1 MECEDPGPVPAVT
14 AHPCDTAGRF
24 ESLRLSPHLRGSP
37 RRPPLWLLPV
47 APLRGS
53 SPWLLPCGSSP
64 WRLPWA
70 APESGTCSSSR
81 GDTSNPAGAPA
92 CPPTGS
98 SPWLLPIAAESSQ
111 LCPHR
116 CPRPHWSTHKSQ
128 ALSSP
133 SADSALI
140 PNVDEHFK
148 PSRHQTPRVTSPCP
162 SPASPGHAP
171 RSAPAPRCFDLRL
184 SSRPPIWMPTLAQ
197 PLPAT
202 SRETSQGKPGSG
214 RPRPALPPAAPLLGG
229 HPLTGTS
236 PASASA
242 PPHADC
248 CTNSRRFPG
257 LNTSGPPASN
267 QPHGFSSNRRAVA
280 CPPPA
285 AEQTGKRQA
294 RGGKGVGAAAG
305 T

>member
-1 MECEDPGPVPAVT
+1 MKIQGP
-14 AHPCDTAGRF
+14 F
-24 ESLRLSPHLRGSP
+24 
-37 RRPPLWLLPV
+37 WLLLPTRATRQV
-47 APLRGS
+47 ASSPSACPHICVAAPHCGS
-53 SPWLLPCGSSP
+53 SPWLLSVAPPHGSSP
-64 WRLPWA
+64 VAPPRGASPGLLQRVVHARALTATPA
-70 APESGTCSSSR
+70 APLVPP
-81 GDTSNPAGAPA
+81 PAHR
-92 CPPTGS
+92 
-98 SPWLLPIAAESSQ
+98 LLPVAP
-111 LCPHR
+111 PHR
-116 CPRPHWSTHKSQ
+116 CRVLPAVSTPLSTSSPTTHWSTHKSQ

-133 SADSALI
+133 SADSALV

-148 PSRHQTPRVTSPCP
+148 SSRHQTPRVTSPCP

-197 PLPAT
+197 PLPGT

-214 RPRPALPPAAPLLGG
+214 RPRPAPPPAAPLLGG
-229 HPLTGTS
+229 HSLTGTS
-236 PASASA
+236 PAPASA

-248 CTNSRRFPG
+248 CTNSRRCPG

-285 AEQTGKRQA
+285 AEQTGKSQA
-294 RGGKGVGAAAG
+294 QGGKGVGAAAG